1 MKTSEFYELSFDKF
15 NLKVPKGY
23 WFAGYDTWAK
33 VEDNHAK
40 VGITDFLQ
48 TKMGD
53 IAFFTP
59 SDTDT
64 LEQDDIL
71 GTVESIKATI
81 DLTIPVGG
89 KVIRFNPQ
97 LVDHPEIISMD
108 AYGDGWI
115 VELELSDWEGDK
127 AMLLPAEKY
136 FELMQ
141 EKVKNALAN

>member
-15 NLKVPKGY
+15 GLKVPKGY

-33 VEDNHAK
+33 VDGNQAT

-53 IAFFTP
+53 VAFFTP
-59 SDTDT
+59 SEDQV
-64 LEQDDIL
+64 LEQDDVL
-71 GTVESIKATI
+71 GTIESIKATI
-81 DLTIPVGG
+81 DLTIPVSG

-97 LVDHPEIISMD
+97 LVDHPEIISND

-127 AMLLPAEKY
+127 TMLLPAEKY

-141 EKVKNALAN
+141 DKVKNALAD

>member
-1 MKTSEFYELSFDKF
+1 MRTSEYYELSFDKF

-33 VEDNHAK
+33 IEESHAF

-53 IAFFTP
+53 IALFEP
-59 SDTDT
+59 SDSPI

-81 DLTIPVGG
+81 DMTMHVSGR
-89 KVIRFNPQ
+89 VVEYNPR
-97 LVDHPEIISMD
+97 LKEHPEVISED
-108 AYGDGWI
+108 PYGDGWI
-115 VELELSDWEGDK
+115 VKVELSDWEADRT
-127 AMLLPAEKY
+127 MLLPADKY

-141 EKVKNALAN
+141 EKVKNELAD

>member
-15 NLKVPKGY
+15 GLKVPKGY

-33 VEDNHAK
+33 VDGNQAT

-53 IAFFTP
+53 VAFFTP
-59 SDTDT
+59 SDDQV
-64 LEQDDIL
+64 LEQDDVL
-71 GTVESIKATI
+71 GTIESIKATI
-81 DLTIPVGG
+81 DLTIPVSG

-97 LVDHPEIISMD
+97 LVDHPEIISND

-127 AMLLPAEKY
+127 AMLLPSEKY

-141 EKVKNALAN
+141 DKVKNALAD

>member
-1 MKTSEFYELSFDKF
+1 MKTNEFYELSFDKF
-15 NLKVPKGY
+15 GLKVPKGY

-33 VEDNHAK
+33 VDGNQAT

-53 IAFFTP
+53 VAFFTP
-59 SDTDT
+59 SEDQV
-64 LEQDDIL
+64 LEQDDVL
-71 GTVESIKATI
+71 GTIESIKATI
-81 DLTIPVGG
+81 DLTIPVSG

-97 LVDHPEIISMD
+97 LVDHPEIISND

-127 AMLLPAEKY
+127 TMLLPAEKY

-141 EKVKNALAN
+141 DKVKNALAD

>member
-1 MKTSEFYELSFDKF
+1 MKTSEYYELSFDKF

-33 VEDNHAK
+33 VEDNHAR

-53 IAFFTP
+53 IAFFEP
-59 SDTDT
+59 SDSPI

-71 GTVESIKATI
+71 GTVESIKATV

-127 AMLLPAEKY
+127 AMLLLAEKY

-141 EKVKNALAN
+141 DKVKNALAN

>member
-15 NLKVPKGY
+15 GLKVPKGY

-33 VEDNHAK
+33 VEDNHAR

-53 IAFFTP
+53 IAFFEP
-59 SDTDT
+59 SDSPI

-71 GTVESIKATI
+71 GTVESIKATV

-115 VELELSDWEGDK
+115 VEMELSDWEGDK

-141 EKVKNALAN
+141 DKVKNALAN

>member
-33 VEDNHAK
+33 IEESHAK

-53 IAFFTP
+53 IAFFEP
-59 SDTDT
+59 SDSPT

-71 GTVESIKATI
+71 GTIESIKATI

-108 AYGDGWI
+108 AYGEGWI

>member
-1 MKTSEFYELSFDKF
+1 MKTNEFYELSFDKF
-15 NLKVPKGY
+15 GLKVPKGY

-33 VEDNHAK
+33 VDGNQAT

-53 IAFFTP
+53 VAFFTP
-59 SDTDT
+59 SEDQV
-64 LEQDDIL
+64 LEQDDVL
-71 GTVESIKATI
+71 GTIESIKATI
-81 DLTIPVGG
+81 DLTIPVSG

-97 LVDHPEIISMD
+97 LVDHPEIISND

-127 AMLLPAEKY
+127 AMLLPSEKY

-141 EKVKNALAN
+141 DKVKNALAD

>member
-15 NLKVPKGY
+15 GLKVPKGY

-33 VEDNHAK
+33 VDGNQAT

-53 IAFFTP
+53 VAFFTP
-59 SDTDT
+59 SEDQV
-64 LEQDDIL
+64 LEQDDVL
-71 GTVESIKATI
+71 GTIESIKATI
-81 DLTIPVGG
+81 DLTIPVSG

-97 LVDHPEIISMD
+97 LVDHPEIISND

-127 AMLLPAEKY
+127 TMLLPSEKY

-141 EKVKNALAN
+141 DKVKNALAD

>member
-71 GTVESIKATI
+71 GTIESIKATI

-108 AYGDGWI
+108 AYGEGWI

>member
-1 MKTSEFYELSFDKF
+1 MKTNEFYELSFDKF
-15 NLKVPKGY
+15 GLKVPKGY

-33 VEDNHAK
+33 VDGNQAT

-53 IAFFTP
+53 VAFFTP
-59 SDTDT
+59 SEDQV
-64 LEQDDIL
+64 LEQDDVL
-71 GTVESIKATI
+71 GTIESIKATI
-81 DLTIPVGG
+81 DLTIPVSG

-97 LVDHPEIISMD
+97 LVDHPEIISND

-127 AMLLPAEKY
+127 TMLLPSEKY

-141 EKVKNALAN
+141 DKVKNALAD

>member
-1 MKTSEFYELSFDKF
+1 MKTSEYYELSFDKF

-33 VEDNHAK
+33 VEDNHAR

-53 IAFFTP
+53 IAFFEP
-59 SDTDT
+59 SDSPI

-71 GTVESIKATI
+71 GTVESIKATV

-108 AYGDGWI
+108 AYGDGLI

-127 AMLLPAEKY
+127 AMLLLAEKY

-141 EKVKNALAN
+141 DKVKNALAN

>member
-1 MKTSEFYELSFDKF
+1 MKTSEYFQLSFDKF

-23 WFAGYDTWAK
+23 WFAGYDTWAR
-33 VEDNHAK
+33 VEDNHAR

-59 SDTDT
+59 SDAEL
-64 LEQDDIL
+64 LEQDDVL
-71 GTVESIKATI
+71 GSVESIKATV
-81 DLTIPVGG
+81 DLTMPVGG
-89 KVIRFNPQ
+89 KVTRFNPQ
-97 LVDHPEIISMD
+97 LIDHPEIFSED
-108 AYGDGWI
+108 PYGEGWI

-127 AMLLPAEKY
+127 VMLLPAEKY

-141 EKVKNALAN
+141 DKVKNALAD

>member
-71 GTVESIKATI
+71 GTVESIKATV

-108 AYGDGWI
+108 AYGEGWI

>member
-15 NLKVPKGY
+15 GLKVPKGY

-33 VEDNHAK
+33 VDGNQAT

-53 IAFFTP
+53 VAFFTP
-59 SDTDT
+59 SEDQV
-64 LEQDDIL
+64 LEQDDVL
-71 GTVESIKATI
+71 GTIESIKATI
-81 DLTIPVGG
+81 DLTIPVSG

-97 LVDHPEIISMD
+97 LVDHPEIISND

-127 AMLLPAEKY
+127 AMLLPSEKY

-141 EKVKNALAN
+141 DKVKNALAD

>member
-1 MKTSEFYELSFDKF
+1 MKTSEYYELSFDKF

-33 VEDNHAK
+33 VEDNHAR

-53 IAFFTP
+53 IAFFEP
-59 SDTDT
+59 SDSPI

-71 GTVESIKATI
+71 GTVESIKATV
-81 DLTIPVGG
+81 DLTIRVGG

-127 AMLLPAEKY
+127 AMLLLAEKY

-141 EKVKNALAN
+141 DKVKNALAN

>member
-1 MKTSEFYELSFDKF
+1 MKTSEYYQLSFDKF

-33 VEDNHAK
+33 VEDNHAR

-59 SDTDT
+59 SDSEL
-64 LEQDDIL
+64 LEQDDVL
-71 GTVESIKATI
+71 GSVESIKATV
-81 DLTIPVGG
+81 DLTMPVGG
-89 KVIRFNPQ
+89 KVIRFNPK
-97 LVDHPEIISMD
+97 LVDHPEIISED
-108 AYGDGWI
+108 PYGEGWI

-127 AMLLPAEKY
+127 VMLLPTEKY

-141 EKVKNALAN
+141 DKVKNALAD